1 MFQTD
6 LSLVNYGTVA
16 FSLLCSGN
24 GFLFFS
30 KLWFGG
36 LGGCMEGKTQFFI
49 LMNLGLNSSS
59 TPEQVSDPEQFASL
73 P

>member
-1 MFQTD
+1 MGQWLFPYY
-6 LSLVNYGTVA
+6 VPEMV
-16 FSLLCSGN
+16 F
-24 GFLFFS
+24 FFFS

>member
-1 MFQTD
+1 MGKWLFPYY
-6 LSLVNYGTVA
+6 VPEMI
-16 FSLLCSGN
+16 FF
-24 GFLFFS
+24 FL

-36 LGGCMEGKTQFFI
+36 LGGCVEGKTQLFI

-59 TPEQVSDPEQFASL
+59 TPEQVSDPGQFASL

>member
-16 FSLLCSGN
+16 FSLLCFRN
-24 GFLFFS
+24 VFLFFF
-30 KLWFGG
+30 KLLFGG

-49 LMNLGLNSSS
+49 LMNFGLNSNS
-59 TPEQVSDPEQFASL
+59 TPE
-73 P
+73 